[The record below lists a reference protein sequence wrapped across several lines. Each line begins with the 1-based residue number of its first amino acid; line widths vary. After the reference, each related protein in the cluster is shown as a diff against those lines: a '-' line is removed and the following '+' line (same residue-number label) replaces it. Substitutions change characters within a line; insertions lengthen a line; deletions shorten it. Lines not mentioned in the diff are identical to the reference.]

1 MANKQEQLKEEKLR
15 KNIEAEK
22 AVYTK
27 WEKAA
32 KVQEELRKFQQE
44 KTIERAKKWEER
56 KVKHTNKLKLEEMG
70 RAKESKKYT
79 NKFGDVLKKE
89 REERTK
95 VKDDRHMTTFMKQL
109 QDRDSLMNRYKAED
123 EEVTKENTELAK
135 RLNGKISEADIKRH
149 QHLQSTSKK
158 HRDHAEYVN
167 FRVKTQEEIDQENF
181 EKKFGKNVKKGIDIK
196 NKIKTLEGERKLV
209 FDQEM
214 EKKNQK
220 MEKVILNKSNEL
232 LKVKKKKQ
240 SIAQKEVEIS
250 QKISQAKVKSALEL
264 KQIIEIKRLQNEDNR
279 ENREREKAINVMKHA
294 AYFDS
299 QRRKEESFVAFA
311 QEIR

>member
-1 MANKQEQLKEEKLR
+1 MKEEKLR

-95 VKDDRHMTTFMKQL
+95 VKAK
-109 QDRDSLMNRYKAED
+109 
-123 EEVTKENTELAK
+123 EEVAK
-135 RLNGKISEADIKRH
+135 RL
-149 QHLQSTSKK
+149 L
-158 HRDHAEYVN
+158 
-167 FRVKTQEEIDQENF
+167 F
-181 EKKFGKNVKKGIDIK
+181 
-196 NKIKTLEGERKLV
+196 L
-209 FDQEM
+209 
-214 EKKNQK
+214 
-220 MEKVILNKSNEL
+220 
-232 LKVKKKKQ
+232 
-240 SIAQKEVEIS
+240 
-250 QKISQAKVKSALEL
+250 
-264 KQIIEIKRLQNEDNR
+264 
-279 ENREREKAINVMKHA
+279 
-294 AYFDS
+294 
-299 QRRKEESFVAFA
+299 
-311 QEIR
+311 

>member
-1 MANKQEQLKEEKLR
+1 M
-15 KNIEAEK
+15 
-22 AVYTK
+22 
-27 WEKAA
+27 
-32 KVQEELRKFQQE
+32 
-44 KTIERAKKWEER
+44 
-56 KVKHTNKLKLEEMG
+56 
-70 RAKESKKYT
+70 
-79 NKFGDVLKKE
+79 
-89 REERTK
+89 
-95 VKDDRHMTTFMKQL
+95 
-109 QDRDSLMNRYKAED
+109 
-123 EEVTKENTELAK
+123 
-135 RLNGKISEADIKRH
+135 
-149 QHLQSTSKK
+149 
-158 HRDHAEYVN
+158 N

-181 EKKFGKNVKKGIDIK
+181 EKKYGKNVKKGIDIK
-196 NKIKTLEGERKLV
+196 NKIKTLEGERKVVL
-209 FDQEM
+209 DQEM

-279 ENREREKAINVMKHA
+279 ENREREKVINVMKHA

-299 QRRKEESFVAFA
+299 QRRKEENFVAFA